1 MKRLIKIF
9 FIFTIFMLLIFGI
22 TVFAIKRLEV
32 GAGVPAS
39 YDEEQLEVYKQVWEA
54 VKTGIDINRDKILR
68 IVTVFWGAVLLAGYI
83 LIAAIYYWELKPLVE
98 LQRYSA
104 EIAKGNLDTV
114 LPVKKNSL
122 FVGFSESFDIM
133 REELKS
139 SKEREMEAE
148 NAKRQ
153 MVAELSH
160 DLKTPIATIQA
171 TCEVLQLQMEKK
183 KELAEIEGLQEKV
196 GFISKK
202 ADTINELVQNVLHAA
217 IDDMEEVRVYVEET
231 DSRVIQQCFEGLSE
245 YGNIILDNHIP
256 GCLVYLDKLRME
268 QVIDNIIGNSNK
280 YAGTDV
286 HVSFSE
292 LDNVPSAD
300 KKTNQY
306 IKITVRDSG
315 PGVPEEELPLVTEKY
330 FRGGV
335 SGDKTGYGLGLYLVK
350 LYMER
355 QGGGME
361 YYNDNGFVVEL
372 LVRKV

>member
-330 FRGGV
+330 FRGGA